1 MAARLGMVLYW
12 AGILLAVFP
21 VGLAIYLLTQPN
33 PQASTIWVLLIFGV
47 VLSVGGRACKYVLAG
62 R

>member
-12 AGILLAVFP
+12 VGILLAVFP

-33 PQASTIWVLLIFGV
+33 PQAPIIWVLLICGV
-47 VLSVGGRACKYVLAG
+47 ALSIAWRACKFVLVG